1 MKTEAQEKTGG
12 RASNVTAGAARR
24 GRRPGSEV
32 SGRGALLAAAQK
44 LFARSGFA
52 GASLREVAREA
63 GVAPALVCQLFGSK
77 EGLYDALLDHLVQ
90 AQRVQL
96 GRIDELTRLA
106 EEDPRGALEGWVRM
120 LVEIGPALSDVPA
133 LLMHEVDPGR
143 GLGGNEDSGAAR
155 FSAVTEKLIHPFR
168 TASTPL
174 IRRALEAGV
183 IRGSSPEL
191 VFSLLMGAAAATLL
205 APEIAGGMNASDAD
219 FRARTAEDLL
229 ALVLR

>member
-1 MKTEAQEKTGG
+1 MTTEGKG
-12 RASNVTAGAARR
+12 RIRRSAAAVPGAKAPRR
-24 GRRPGSEV
+24 GRRPGGEV
-32 SGRGALLAAAQK
+32 SGRSALLSAAQK

-77 EGLYDALLDHLVQ
+77 EGLYDALLDHLAQ
-90 AQRVQL
+90 EQRVQL
-96 GRIDELTRLA
+96 GRIDELTREA
-106 EEDPRGALEGWVRM
+106 EAHPRDAIEGWLRM

-143 GLGGNEDSGAAR
+143 DDDPEGRAR
-155 FSAVTEKLIHPFR
+155 FSAVTEKLIRPFR
-168 TASTPL
+168 TASLPL

-183 IRGSSPEL
+183 IRGSSPKL
-191 VFSLLMGAAAATLL
+191 VFSLLMGAASATLL
-205 APEIAGGMNASDAD
+205 APEIAGGTRGADAD
-219 FRARTAEDLL
+219 FRARTAEALL

>member
-1 MKTEAQEKTGG
+1 MKTEEKG
-12 RASNVTAGAARR
+12 RTRRSASAVPGAKAPRR
-24 GRRPGSEV
+24 GRRPGGGV

-77 EGLYDALLDHLVQ
+77 EGLYDALLDHL
-90 AQRVQL
+90 AEEQRVQL
-96 GRIDELTRLA
+96 GRIDELIREA
-106 EEDPRGALEGWVRM
+106 EAHPREAIEGWLRM

-143 GLGGNEDSGAAR
+143 DDDPEGGAR
-155 FSAVTEKLIHPFR
+155 LSAVTEKLIHPFR
-168 TASTPL
+168 TASLPL

-191 VFSLLMGAAAATLL
+191 VFSLLMGAASATLL
-205 APEIAGGMNASDAD
+205 APENAGGARSADAD
-219 FRARTAEDLL
+219 FRTRTAEALL